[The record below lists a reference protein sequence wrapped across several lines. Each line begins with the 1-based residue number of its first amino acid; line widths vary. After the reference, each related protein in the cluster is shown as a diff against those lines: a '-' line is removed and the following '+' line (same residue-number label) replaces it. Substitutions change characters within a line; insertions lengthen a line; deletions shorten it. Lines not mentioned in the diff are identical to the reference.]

1 MHGATA
7 LVANAVQLF
16 DGANRGG
23 FVLGTDVKANSLKVN
38 YHFAAFKAVAGKVA
52 VGTYEGSNSSQS
64 ITGLGF
70 APALVIMMS
79 EHSEEMV
86 FRTSASSAT
95 CNFHDNGCHN
105 DWVTSMDADGFTIG
119 TDKRVNENNRTF
131 HYAAWKAITNRGRG
145 HFEWRVRTGWSG
157 WSVLGRR

>member
-16 DGANRGG
+16 DGANGGG

-95 CNFHDNGCHN
+95 CNFHDNHWDRQARQREQQTLFLCRVESDHQP
-105 DWVTSMDADGFTIG
+105 WQG
-119 TDKRVNENNRTF
+119 TLRVARPDRLVRVVGSG
-131 HYAAWKAITNRGRG
+131 AALETAG
-145 HFEWRVRTGWSG
+145 
-157 WSVLGRR
+157 